1 MSMMD
6 EIEKFMSTTNNSLN
20 YKIVDIGGSNLYIEG
35 IKSVVEFGEKVMKF
49 QLKKKLLEV
58 DGENLQVK
66 YLDKN
71 TCIIQGNI
79 LAVVKK

>member
-20 YKIVDIGGSNLYIEG
+20 YKIVDIGGNNLYIEG

-79 LAVVKK
+79 SAVVKK